1 MLPAIGGA
9 ENDASRNVR
18 IRQRKSAGGPAIL
31 RVEEADR
38 FEPAID
44 AGGLLLPMLAA
55 VGRVPDRA
63 AIADRPAMLGID
75 ERHVA
80 QASIGPRDERD
91 RVARG
96 MFQRTIVGKHRLPI
110 CDFQERRQQR
120 AEKNRV
126 SRTSPAAAKPPG
138 TRSAIRSS
146 MT

>member
-63 AIADRPAMLGID
+63 AIADCPAVLDVD
-75 ERHVA
+75 ECHIA
-80 QASIGPRDERD
+80 QAGIGPRGQRD
-91 RVARG
+91 RIAR
-96 MFQRTIVGKHRLPI
+96 
-110 CDFQERRQQR
+110 R
-120 AEKNRV
+120 ALRGSVVRNYPL
-126 SRTSPAAAKPPG
+126 S
-138 TRSAIRSS
+138 
-146 MT
+146 